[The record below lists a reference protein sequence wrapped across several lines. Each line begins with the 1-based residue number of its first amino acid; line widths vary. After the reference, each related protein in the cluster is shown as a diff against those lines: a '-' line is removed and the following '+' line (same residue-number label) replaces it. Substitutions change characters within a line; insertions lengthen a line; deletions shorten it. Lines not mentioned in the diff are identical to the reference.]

1 VLDFSVTQ
9 EGLEQQLLQ
18 IVCKSESA
26 KEEDEREKLT
36 KQGLLFTQQKKQ
48 IVNDILDT
56 LRNSG
61 KNILESDD
69 LVNKLE
75 SSKQLTN
82 EINHKL
88 NVARHIEE
96 RIEEN
101 RKIFKPVA
109 EHGARL
115 YFAVQDLPLLDP
127 MYQFSM
133 KWFKDLFDS
142 CFVIEGEEKKEE
154 EKPEEHSFNDDV
166 TPPTRTKKALN
177 NK

>member
-1 VLDFSVTQ
+1 M
-9 EGLEQQLLQ
+9 
-18 IVCKSESA
+18 
-26 KEEDEREKLT
+26 
-36 KQGLLFTQQKKQ
+36 FTQQKKQ

-75 SSKQLTN
+75 ASKQLTN

-88 NVARHIEE
+88 NVARHVEE

-101 RKIFKPVA
+101 RKLFNPVA

-115 YFAVQDLPLLDP
+115 YFAV
-127 MYQFSM
+127 
-133 KWFKDLFDS
+133 
-142 CFVIEGEEKKEE
+142 
-154 EKPEEHSFNDDV
+154 
-166 TPPTRTKKALN
+166 
-177 NK
+177 